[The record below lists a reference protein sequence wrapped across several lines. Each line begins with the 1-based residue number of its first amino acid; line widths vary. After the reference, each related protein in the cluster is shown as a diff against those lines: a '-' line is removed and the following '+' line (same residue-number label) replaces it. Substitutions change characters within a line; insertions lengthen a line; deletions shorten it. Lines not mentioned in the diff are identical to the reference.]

1 MTLATAITHLSQDE
15 ESYSSQPQSWVG
27 EIVAANTEEKP
38 ERPNRLALNRR
49 VGRTFTLVTA
59 GLEAARGLNAED
71 FRQGVEAVYDTVIR
85 AVEPRTLV
93 RMWNFI
99 PGILDPLGEL
109 DQRYKVFNA
118 GRFNSYSRWYGG
130 NGEFGRRIATASGI
144 GTAGDDFTVHALA
157 TTNSALPI
165 ENPRQVSS
173 YRYSKKFGPHP
184 PCFARATRVEC
195 TLGGTPR
202 LLVGG
207 TASIRGETTCHIG
220 DLDLQLE
227 ETIKNLAAVV
237 ASGLGETGGKFDLK
251 GCFRFLL
258 AHYRHL
264 RVYCPRLE
272 DLDPVAARLQLKFEN
287 VERMELVQSDLC
299 RQGLLV
305 EIEGWADLEPI
316 PIG

>member
-1 MTLATAITHLSQDE
+1 M
-15 ESYSSQPQSWVG
+15 
-27 EIVAANTEEKP
+27 
-38 ERPNRLALNRR
+38 
-49 VGRTFTLVTA
+49 
-59 GLEAARGLNAED
+59 
-71 FRQGVEAVYDTVIR
+71 
-85 AVEPRTLV
+85 LV
-93 RMWNFI
+93 RVWNFI
-99 PGILDPLGEL
+99 PGILDPLGEW

-130 NGEFGRRIATASGI
+130 RGEFGRRIATASGI
-144 GTAGDDFTVHALA
+144 GTASDEFTVHALA

-173 YRYSKKFGPHP
+173 YRYSKKFGPLP

-195 TLGGTPR
+195 TPRGAPR

-207 TASIRGETTCHIG
+207 TASIRGETTYHID

-237 ASGLGETGGKFDLK
+237 ASGLGETGDDFSLK
-251 GCFRFLL
+251 NRCRSLL

-272 DLDPVAARLQLKFEN
+272 DLDPVAARLQLEFEN

-299 RQGLLV
+299 RKGLLV
-305 EIEGWADLEPI
+305 EIEGWAGLEPI